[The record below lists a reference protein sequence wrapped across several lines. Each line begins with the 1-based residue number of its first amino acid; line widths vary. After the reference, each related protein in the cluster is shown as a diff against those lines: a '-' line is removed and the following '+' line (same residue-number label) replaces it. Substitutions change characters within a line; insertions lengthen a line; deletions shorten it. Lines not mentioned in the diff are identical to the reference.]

1 MEKKNII
8 TGIKRF
14 FKSRS
19 LKYGS
24 NAAILIAAVIVIAV
38 LVNILVGMT
47 DLKLDLT
54 PNKLFSLTDATRNE
68 LKNLKH
74 DVEIIGLFDEGK
86 IASGSEYK
94 QVTDLLSLYEKYP
107 RVKVEY
113 VDPDKNPGI
122 INQLDPDGT
131 MDLGKSDFVVK
142 SVVNG
147 IEKKRKLEYY
157 DLFAVQMDQYS
168 LRAYTTGS
176 NAEQGFTGAIKYVT
190 SENTP
195 VVYFTEG
202 HNETDVDIDYR
213 FLKNQIEKNNF
224 IVKKLNL
231 LSADKIPDD
240 AGLVIVAS
248 PKNDITINEKDV
260 LSDYLYEG
268 GKAIFMFDCLASDP
282 DFEQFNSLLAK
293 YNIEINHDKVIENDE
308 RRHVPQDPA
317 TLIVNI
323 DQNNIIP
330 QGFVALLSNSRSIGI
345 LKNVKEYIKT
355 TTLMKTSENAVG
367 QMVSKSRGED
377 LKGPLDIAVAVEY
390 TGGKGNSKIVV
401 IGNGSFVSDNA
412 INFGDYFYNNVVFFL
427 QTMNWMIDK
436 QDEVIVPTKDYEIN
450 TLDITQAQA
459 KIMGWALIVVFPLLI
474 LGTGLMVFLRRRH
487 L

>member
-1 MEKKNII
+1 MEKKSIFS
-8 TGIKRF
+8 GIKRF
-14 FKSRS
+14 FKSRN

-24 NAAILIAAVIVIAV
+24 NAIILIAAVVVIAV

-54 PNKLFSLTDATRNE
+54 PNKLFSLTDVTKNE
-68 LKNLKH
+68 LENLER

-86 IASGSEYK
+86 ISSDDEYK
-94 QVTDLLSLYEKYP
+94 KEVTDLLSLYEKYP

-131 MDLGKSDFVVK
+131 MNLGESDFVVK
-142 SVVNG
+142 SEVNG
-147 IEKKRKLEYY
+147 NEKKRKLQLY
-157 DLFAVQMDQYS
+157 DLFNIQMDQY
-168 LRAYTTGS
+168 YNYNITGS
-176 NAEQGFTGAIKYVT
+176 NAEQGFTGAIKYVA

-202 HNETDVDIDYR
+202 HNETDVDADYLV
-213 FLKNQIEKNNF
+213 LKNQIERNNF

-231 LSADKIPDD
+231 LSVDKMPDD
-240 AGLVIVAS
+240 AGLVVVAS

-260 LSDYLYEG
+260 LDDYLYGG
-268 GKAIFMFDCLASDP
+268 GKAIFMFDSLVTDP
-282 DFEQFNSLLAK
+282 DLEQFNSLLSK
-293 YNIEINHDKVIENDE
+293 YNIKINHDRVIENDE
-308 RRHVPQDPA
+308 SRHVPQDPA
-317 TLIVNI
+317 TFIVSI
-323 DQNNIIP
+323 DESSIIP
-330 QGFVALLSNSRSIGI
+330 QECIALLSNSRSIST

-355 TTLMKTSENAVG
+355 TTLMKTSEDAVG
-367 QMVSKSRGED
+367 QMINKSRGED

-390 TGGKGNSKIVV
+390 TGGTGDSKIVV
-401 IGNGSFVSDNA
+401 IGNGSFVSDDFV
-412 INFGDYFYNNVVFFL
+412 NFGSFFDYNVQFFL
-427 QTMNWMIDK
+427 QSMNWMIDK
-436 QDEVIVPTKDYEIN
+436 KDEVIVPTKSYEKN
-450 TLDITQAQA
+450 TLDITQMQA
-459 KIMGWALIVVFPLLI
+459 NIMRWVLIVIFPLLI